1 MQKIIEYLNEIDKK
15 MSLDDKAK
23 NEIIINNQ
31 LGSRNFFVCI

>member
-23 NEIIINNQ
+23 NEIIINN
-31 LGSRNFFVCI
+31 